1 MSLIGNIT
9 WINQNT
15 QISSIVIAENVA
27 RDVVSKEVQK
37 VLEEEKELKV
47 KSVFSLPLSSLSTSS
62 VFEVKRKSKAILI
75 NFRKYRF

>member
-47 KSVFSLPLSSLSTSS
+47 KKVTPVEESEKTLTEDDKKHHLNL
-62 VFEVKRKSKAILI
+62 KA
-75 NFRKYRF
+75 